1 MSQIIKSG
9 RPRFGLDSDLFKAL
23 RARSLAVMTFLVVAL
38 ITVVGIDG
46 ILSKSDKPNLGLFS
60 KKVDFL
66 VENHDDYN
74 VLVVGTSMIYRAI
87 DPVILQRVAES
98 QGCDVR
104 AFNLGVSKLRL
115 TELRHIR
122 DQLSADM
129 IGNYDLIVLSPMA
142 ASGINV
148 ANWPSSR
155 VQHFSDWEGYKTSL
169 IDLWEYPA
177 TKRAPRLAY
186 YSALLSGAFMYR
198 QLGIGRLVSH
208 FEGWP
213 GSIADNNTGD
223 VFDGGAILDFS
234 RHGFVA
240 LDDEPDEQF
249 KRRQNG
255 MIHAVEVFENLKTS
269 NPDIAQF
276 KGASAE
282 RAWRR
287 YQRSMDYF
295 ADLDVPILMLLP
307 PMAARRNQDKALADY
322 AAAQG
327 MPLLNYNQ
335 IDLYPELFDNENWF
349 DYYHT
354 SKAGAA
360 AATELLGNDICSF
373 VNRKGS

>member
-9 RPRFGLDSDLFKAL
+9 KPSFGLDSDLFRML
-23 RARSLAVMTFLVVAL
+23 RARSWAVVAFLVAAL
-38 ITVVGIDG
+38 ISIVGIDR
-46 ILSKSDKPNLGLFS
+46 ILLGSEKPNLGLFG

-66 VENHDDYN
+66 VENHDRYN
-74 VLVVGTSMIYRAI
+74 VLIVGTSMIYRAI
-87 DPVILQRVAES
+87 DPVILQRVAAD

-122 DQLSADM
+122 DRLTADM

-142 ASGINV
+142 ASGITV

-155 VQHFSDWEGYKTSL
+155 VQYFSDWEGYKTSL
-169 IDLWEYPA
+169 IDLWELPG
-177 TKRAPRLAY
+177 TKRIPRFAY
-186 YSALLSGAFMYR
+186 YSLLLTGSFAYR
-198 QLGIGRLVSH
+198 QLGIGRLVNS
-208 FEGWP
+208 FDGWP
-213 GSIADNNTGD
+213 GAAADNNTGD

-240 LDDEPDEQF
+240 LDDEPHEQF
-249 KRRQNG
+249 KRRQDG
-255 MIHAVEVFENLKTS
+255 MINHVGEFERLKTS

-276 KGASAE
+276 QGASAE

-295 ADLDVPILMLLP
+295 AKFDVPILMLLP

-322 AAAQG
+322 VSAQG
-327 MPLLNYNQ
+327 MPLVNYNQ
-335 IDLYPELFDNENWF
+335 IDRYPELFENENWF

-354 SKAGAA
+354 SKAGAVA
-360 AATELLGNDICSF
+360 TTELLGNDICSF
-373 VNRKGS
+373 VNNKGS

>member
-1 MSQIIKSG
+1 MSQIIKREKS
-9 RPRFGLDSDLFKAL
+9 RFGLNLDLIEMLK
-23 RARSLAVMTFLVVAL
+23 ARSLAVIAFLAAAL
-38 ITVVGIDG
+38 VSIIGLDRM
-46 ILSKSDKPNLGLFS
+46 LSGDEKPNLGLFS

-66 VENHDDYN
+66 AENHDRYN
-74 VLVVGTSMIYRAI
+74 VLFVGTSMIYRAI
-87 DPVILQRVAES
+87 DPVVLQRVAAD

-104 AFNLGVSKLRL
+104 AFNLGISKLRL

-122 DQLSADM
+122 DQLSADK
-129 IGNYDLIVLSPMA
+129 IGGYDLIVLSPMA

-177 TKRAPRLAY
+177 TKRLPRMVY

-198 QLGIGRLVSH
+198 QLGIGRLIGSL
-208 FEGWP
+208 EGWP
-213 GSIADNNTGD
+213 GSIANNNTGD

-249 KRRQNG
+249 VRRQDG
-255 MIHAVEVFENLKTS
+255 MIHAVGHFEYLKTS

-276 KGASAE
+276 QGASAE

-287 YQRSMDYF
+287 YERSMDYF
-295 ADLDVPILMLLP
+295 ADADVPILMLLP
-307 PMAARRNQDKALADY
+307 PMAARRNQDRALADY

-335 IDLYPELFDNENWF
+335 IDRYPALFENENWF

-354 SKAGAA
+354 SKAGAVA
-360 AATELLGNDICSF
+360 VSELLGNDICSF
-373 VNRKGS
+373 MTSKGT